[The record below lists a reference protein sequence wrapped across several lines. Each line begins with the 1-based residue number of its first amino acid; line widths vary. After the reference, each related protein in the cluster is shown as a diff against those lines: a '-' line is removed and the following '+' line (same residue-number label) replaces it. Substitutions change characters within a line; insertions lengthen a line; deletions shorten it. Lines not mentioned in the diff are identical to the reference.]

1 MTNPIDRHAKTLAT
15 SWTVVIVLAAIVG
28 GVGGV
33 ALQSGSDG
41 GSDSTVAVVTLDSMQ
56 ITGSS
61 ADTTARELR
70 EVRTNDSIDAV
81 VLRVASPGG
90 SITGSEVQYRAVKR
104 LAQEKPVVASVRDYA
119 ASGGY
124 YTAIPADKIYASPGS
139 LVGSVGVISSVTEN
153 EKVPSRW
160 KSAPDKG
167 TAGPADVSRARAAT
181 FRKSFLNVVM
191 NERGEQLEVDRE
203 TVGEAKLY
211 AGNRAVELG
220 FADEIGGTEAAIQD
234 AADRADLSNYDVTY
248 RNPAAGGL
256 LGLLAGS
263 GDAEDVE
270 SEDAFAAPSLCG
282 QQYLA
287 YAPQAGPDLEVIMNA
302 SC

>member
-1 MTNPIDRHAKTLAT
+1 MTNPIDKHAKTLAT

-28 GVGGV
+28 GVGGM

-41 GSDSTVAVVTLDSMQ
+41 GPGDTVAVVTLDSMQ

-81 VLRVASPGG
+81 VLRIASPGG
-90 SITGSEVQYRAVKR
+90 AVTGSEVQYRAVKR
-104 LAQEKPVVASVRDYA
+104 LASEKPVVASVRDYA

-124 YTAIPADKIYASPGS
+124 YTAVPADKIYTTPGA

-153 EKVPSRW
+153 EKVPSQW

-181 FRKSFLNVVM
+181 FRESFLNVVM
-191 NERGEQLEVDRE
+191 NERGDALEVDRE

-211 AGNRAVELG
+211 GGNRAVELG
-220 FADEIGGTEAAIQD
+220 FADEIGGVEAAIQD

-248 RNPAAGGL
+248 RNPTTGGL
-256 LGLLAGS
+256 FGLLADGT
-263 GDAEDVE
+263 DAEDLDA
-270 SEDAFAAPSLCG
+270 EDAFAAPSLCG
-282 QQYLA
+282 QEYLA
-287 YAPQAGPDLEVIMNA
+287 YAPEAGPSLEVIMNA

>member
-1 MTNPIDRHAKTLAT
+1 MTNPIDEHAKTLAT
-15 SWTVVIVLAAIVG
+15 SWTVIIVLAAIVG
-28 GVGGV
+28 GVGGM
-33 ALQSGSDG
+33 ALQSGSDSG
-41 GSDSTVAVVTLDSMQ
+41 PDNAVAVVTLDSMQ

-61 ADTTARELR
+61 GDTTAKELR
-70 EVRTNDSIDAV
+70 QVRQNDSIDAV

-90 SITGSEVQYRAVKR
+90 AITGSEVQYRAVKR
-104 LAQEKPVVASVRDYA
+104 LAQEKPVVASVRDVA

-124 YTAIPADKIYASPGS
+124 YTTIPADKIYTTPGA
-139 LVGSVGVISSVTEN
+139 LVGSVGVISSVTKN
-153 EKVPSRW
+153 EKVPSQW

-181 FRKSFLNVVM
+181 FRESFLNVVM
-191 NERGEQLEVDRE
+191 NERGDELEVDRE

-220 FADEIGGTEAAIQD
+220 FADEIGGVETAIQD
-234 AADRADLSNYDVTY
+234 AAERANLSNYDVTY
-248 RNPAAGGL
+248 RNPTSGGL
-256 LGLLAGS
+256 IGLLAGS
-263 GDAEDVE
+263 GSAEDVDAED
-270 SEDAFAAPSLCG
+270 AFVAPELCG
-282 QQYLA
+282 KDYLA

>member
-1 MTNPIDRHAKTLAT
+1 MTNPIDEHAKTLAT
-15 SWTVVIVLAAIVG
+15 SWTVIVVLAAVVG
-28 GVGGV
+28 GVGGM

-41 GSDSTVAVVTLDSMQ
+41 GPEDTVAVVTLDSTS

-61 ADTTARELR
+61 ADTTAEELR
-70 EVRTNDSIDAV
+70 EVRRNDSIDAV

-90 SITGSEVQYRAVKR
+90 SIAGSEVQYRAVKR
-104 LAQEKPVVASVRDYA
+104 LAREKPVVASVRDYA

-124 YTAIPADKIYASPGS
+124 YTALPADKIYASPGS
-139 LVGSVGVISSVTEN
+139 LVGSVGVISTVTEN
-153 EKVPSRW
+153 EETPNRW

-167 TAGPADVSRARAAT
+167 TAGPADASRARAAT
-181 FRKSFLNVVM
+181 FRESFLNVVM
-191 NERGEQLEVDRE
+191 DERGDALTVDRE

-220 FADEIGGTEAAIQD
+220 FADEIGDTETAIQD

-248 RNPAAGGL
+248 RNPSTGGL
-256 LGLLAGS
+256 FGLFGGEA
-263 GDAEDVE
+263 DADVDK
-270 SEDAFAAPSLCG
+270 SDAFAAPELCG
-282 QQYLA
+282 QEYLA
-287 YAPQAGPDLEVIMNA
+287 YAPQAGPNVEVVMNA